1 MPFRLSHSIAEGPGV
16 ENVSFQWGV
25 RGTKCLKATMELLI
39 PIIIEMRR
47 GLKGMH
53 WTPEPSS
60 IRRFSGDWADI

>member
-1 MPFRLSHSIAEGPGV
+1 MLFRLSYSIAEGPRG

-39 PIIIEMRR
+39 PILIEMRR
-47 GLKGMH
+47 GVKDMH

-60 IRRFSGDWADI
+60 IKRF